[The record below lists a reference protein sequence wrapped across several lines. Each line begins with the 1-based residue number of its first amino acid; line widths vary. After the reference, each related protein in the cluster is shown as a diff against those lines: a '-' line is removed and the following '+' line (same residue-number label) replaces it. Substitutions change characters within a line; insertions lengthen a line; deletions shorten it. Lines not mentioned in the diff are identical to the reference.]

1 MLSLTDIVSPII
13 DHFTGTKLPSEESAP
28 LLGDVGPDWCG
39 DDFVDEDGWVKFDT
53 YSRSKMDEFGKIQE
67 FVGLELEELKRLD
80 GQEWIPFPTVTGFR
94 KAYGYIFIGEDEY
107 DDLSDF
113 A

>member
-1 MLSLTDIVSPII
+1 MLSLTDIVSPIV
-13 DHFTGTKLPSEESAP
+13 DHLTGTKLPSEESAP
-28 LLGDVGPDWCG
+28 LLGDVSPDWCG

-80 GQEWIPFPTVTGFR
+80 GQEWIPLPTVTGFR
-94 KAYGYIFIGEDEY
+94 KAYGYIFIGEDGY